1 MSWQILKKEAG
12 ALLLDSTSFFHK
24 LNKVF
29 PQSLWVLCIC
39 WSVSGAA
46 ARRGGHPGH
55 HFQAVGGCAFE
66 WWAPNPDCWLHAQP
80 VSHQKTLKFIFG
92 NLYLVYSW
100 DILNMK
106 CLFMFGITL
115 GIRSSACSS
124 MQIKALVEHSRAPSV
139 YYLGLYLQDD
149 AVMKERNMSNV
160 PGVFMSKWFDQS
172 ESARPSRRS
181 SSSFTEPIPTLKI
194 LTVADNQLKIL
205 SGNLNMFVYFNVP
218 TWNAWTHIYIYMCIH
233 NM

>member
-1 MSWQILKKEAG
+1 
-12 ALLLDSTSFFHK
+12 
-24 LNKVF
+24 
-29 PQSLWVLCIC
+29 
-39 WSVSGAA
+39 
-46 ARRGGHPGH
+46 
-55 HFQAVGGCAFE
+55 
-66 WWAPNPDCWLHAQP
+66 
-80 VSHQKTLKFIFG
+80 
-92 NLYLVYSW
+92 
-100 DILNMK
+100 MK

-124 MQIKALVEHSRAPSV
+124 MQIKALVEHPRAPSV

-194 LTVADNQLKIL
+194 LTVADNQLMKIL
-205 SGNLNMFVYFNVP
+205 SGNLYFLYLLMLLLEMHEH
-218 TWNAWTHIYIYMCIH
+218 TYIYICIH
-233 NM
+233 MYVTVRPKRP

>member
-1 MSWQILKKEAG
+1 
-12 ALLLDSTSFFHK
+12 
-24 LNKVF
+24 
-29 PQSLWVLCIC
+29 
-39 WSVSGAA
+39 
-46 ARRGGHPGH
+46 
-55 HFQAVGGCAFE
+55 
-66 WWAPNPDCWLHAQP
+66 
-80 VSHQKTLKFIFG
+80 
-92 NLYLVYSW
+92 
-100 DILNMK
+100 MK

-149 AVMKERNMSNV
+149 AVMMERNMSNV

-194 LTVADNQLKIL
+194 LTVADNQLMKIL
-205 SGNLNMFVYFNVP
+205 SGNLYFLYLLMLLLEMHE
-218 TWNAWTHIYIYMCIH
+218 HIYIYVYICTLRYVQ
-233 NM
+233 NALNPKRP

>member
-1 MSWQILKKEAG
+1 
-12 ALLLDSTSFFHK
+12 
-24 LNKVF
+24 
-29 PQSLWVLCIC
+29 
-39 WSVSGAA
+39 
-46 ARRGGHPGH
+46 
-55 HFQAVGGCAFE
+55 
-66 WWAPNPDCWLHAQP
+66 
-80 VSHQKTLKFIFG
+80 
-92 NLYLVYSW
+92 
-100 DILNMK
+100 MK

-149 AVMKERNMSNV
+149 AVMMEKNMSNV

-194 LTVADNQLKIL
+194 LTVADNHLKIL
-205 SGNLNMFVYFNVP
+205 SGNLYFLYLLMLLLDMHEH
-218 TWNAWTHIYIYMCIH
+218 THIHIYVYITCNILPQV
-233 NM
+233 

>member
-12 ALLLDSTSFFHK
+12 ALLLDPTSFFHK

-100 DILNMK
+100 DILSMK

-149 AVMKERNMSNV
+149 AVMMENNMSNV

-181 SSSFTEPIPTLKI
+181 SSSFTEHIPTLKI

-205 SGNLNMFVYFNVP
+205 SGNLYFFLYILMLLLEMHEH
-218 TWNAWTHIYIYMCIH
+218 AHIYICIH